1 MFFNKVAIAL
11 GRTIINIH
19 RHMFGTQAEI
29 HAVVFRY
36 RHAHAQAAA
45 QCGGFVLLRAGSGFA
60 RIIHAAVN
68 IVAQAHAIGREIG
81 VGKR

>member
-1 MFFNKVAIAL
+1 MLFDKITVTFGGIF
-11 GRTIINIH
+11 IDIH
-19 RHMFGTQAEI
+19 RHMLGTQAEI

>member
-1 MFFNKVAIAL
+1 MLFDKITVTFGGIF
-11 GRTIINIH
+11 IDIH
-19 RHMFGTQAEI
+19 RHIFSTQAEI

-60 RIIHAAVN
+60 RVIHAAVN
-68 IVAQAHAIGREIG
+68 IVAQAHAVGCEIG
-81 VGKR
+81 IGKR